1 MGCFYYGLGTGK
13 CDLFYEEN
21 ESLNPEGADKEGYC
35 LAEDGE
41 DPSWCQSYEDA
52 DADDEVC
59 DYCGEPLGF
68 CAEDCET
75 REEDFE
81 E

>member
-1 MGCFYYGLGTGK
+1 MGCVYCGLGNGI
-13 CDLFYEEN
+13 CDLWDEDS
-21 ESLNPEGADKEGYC
+21 SLNPEGTDEKGYC
-35 LAEDGE
+35 IAEDDE

-52 DADDEVC
+52 EEDIC

-75 REEDFE
+75 LEDDFE

>member
-1 MGCFYYGLGTGK
+1 MTCAYSGLMSGMCELWEKGS
-13 CDLFYEEN
+13 
-21 ESLNPEGADKEGYC
+21 SLNPEGADENGYC
-35 LAEDGE
+35 IAEDDE
-41 DPSWCQSYEDA
+41 DPSWCQDHQEEEDA
-52 DADDEVC
+52 EVC

-75 REEDFE
+75 LDEDFE

>member
-1 MGCFYYGLGTGK
+1 MSCVYCGLGNGV
-13 CDLFYEEN
+13 CDFWEEGS
-21 ESLNPEGADKEGYC
+21 SLNPEGTDEEGYC
-35 LAEDGE
+35 IAEDDE

-52 DADDEVC
+52 EEEVC
-59 DYCGEPLGF
+59 YYCGEPLGF